1 MAFLTSS
8 DKALWHLALPMIFSN
23 ITVPLLG
30 LVDTAVIGHLDSPVY
45 LGGVA
50 VGATATS
57 FLFMLLLFLR
67 MSTTGLTAQAY
78 GAKNPQALARALVQP
93 LLLALGAGAL
103 IALLRTPI
111 IDLALH
117 IVGGSEAVL
126 EQARRFLE
134 IRWLSAPASLANL
147 VLLGWLLGVQYARA
161 PVILL
166 VVGNILN
173 IVLDVW
179 LVMGLHMNVQG
190 AALATVIA
198 EYATLLIGLLMVRK
212 ILKLRGISGEML
224 KTAWRGNFRRL
235 LALNR
240 DIMLRSLLLQLCFG
254 AITVLGARLGSD
266 IIAVNAVLMTL
277 LTFTAYALD
286 GFAYAVEAHSGQ
298 AYGARDG
305 SQLLDVW
312 RAACR
317 QSGIVALLFS
327 VVYLLAG
334 EHIIALLTSLTQIQQ
349 LADRYLIWQVILP
362 LVGVWLERRLAAK
375 SSKTQSMKTKS
386 PALWAAVI
394 MYCFSLRRMANLR
407 KVQRLAQS
415 GVLVVSDRFPQ
426 AEISGFYY
434 DGPGIGVERATG
446 KINQFLAQR
455 ERQLY
460 QQMAQY
466 RPELIIRLG
475 IDIDTAISRK
485 PDHDYAELQDKI
497 GVMSTIG
504 YNGSKI
510 LEIDS
515 RAPYSEVLEQAQKA
529 VSLVA
534 IVSDRRSL
542 T

>member
-305 SQLLDVW
+305 SQLLDVLRRSGGRAGSVPPVGDCSVTVFGGLFAGRGTHHCVTDVVNPDSAAGRPLSYLAGDFAVGW
-312 RAACR
+312 RLVLSAGRHVYRRNACR
-317 QSGIVALLFS
+317 RNA
-327 VVYLLAG
+327 
-334 EHIIALLTSLTQIQQ
+334 
-349 LADRYLIWQVILP
+349 
-362 LVGVWLERRLAAK
+362 
-375 SSKTQSMKTKS
+375 
-386 PALWAAVI
+386 
-394 MYCFSLRRMANLR
+394 
-407 KVQRLAQS
+407 
-415 GVLVVSDRFPQ
+415 
-426 AEISGFYY
+426 
-434 DGPGIGVERATG
+434 
-446 KINQFLAQR
+446 
-455 ERQLY
+455 
-460 QQMAQY
+460 
-466 RPELIIRLG
+466 
-475 IDIDTAISRK
+475 
-485 PDHDYAELQDKI
+485 
-497 GVMSTIG
+497 
-504 YNGSKI
+504 
-510 LEIDS
+510 
-515 RAPYSEVLEQAQKA
+515 
-529 VSLVA
+529 
-534 IVSDRRSL
+534 
-542 T
+542 